1 MKVIK
6 QYAFEISKTA
16 VLSGGKIFLNLLF
29 LINPEADTT
38 QDCDTD
44 DNPDNN
50 GPGWEGLIS
59 FFDIIVFRCTA
70 RGVRC
75 ECNLFCVKVPLDAL
89 VVVEEL
95 SSKNENIIEI
105 LVGEGSGGINKY
117 ERYINMTNRLIFI
130 IDGKRNK
137 VES

>member
-6 QYAFEISKTA
+6 QYAFEISKPA
-16 VLSGGKIFLNLLF
+16 VLSGGKIFLDLLF

-44 DNPDNN
+44 NNQDNN

-59 FFDIIVFRCTA
+59 FFDIIVFRCTT
-70 RGVRC
+70 RRVGC
-75 ECNLFCVKVPLDAL
+75 EGNLFGVEVPLDAL
-89 VVVEEL
+89 VVVKEL

-105 LVGEGSGGINKY
+105 LVG
-117 ERYINMTNRLIFI
+117 
-130 IDGKRNK
+130 
-137 VES
+137 